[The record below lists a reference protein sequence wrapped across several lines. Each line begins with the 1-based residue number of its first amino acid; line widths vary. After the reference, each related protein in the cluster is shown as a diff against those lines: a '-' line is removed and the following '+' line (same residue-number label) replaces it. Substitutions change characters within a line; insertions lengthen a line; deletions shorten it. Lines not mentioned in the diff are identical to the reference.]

1 MASRSRRRWTFG
13 FDAWSLP
20 VLLIAVVVPS
30 ACVLWFMNEAVEH
43 QAAATRQ
50 AVADAYRG
58 QLRLVRARLA
68 SAWQTRAQALNAEG
82 TPNAAV
88 AFKGLVAGGA
98 ADSVIV
104 LGNARAPAYPALLQA
119 DVQPMDPAASEE
131 QRLGQAAVRDLVR
144 AGQIGAAIDA
154 IGSLLRSRSALHG
167 TDAQG
172 RLLAASARLLLIN
185 LVGPGERRRAIEI
198 QRLAAMVNDYRVP
211 LPSAQRV
218 FLMEQLRS
226 LDPQT
231 SSPTFDAEQLA
242 LTFLERDRPAAI
254 GAGLQSTAVPE
265 VWQFASTN
273 GRVVGLFRTATV
285 VSMLERELKE
295 PSSADVSFRLIV
307 PGQPGS
313 ENAIAIDRAL
323 SGWEVSF
330 ATDDRAGDASQARS
344 RRNRYLSVAAIA
356 IVLIVAAAIAIGG
369 AARRQAR
376 LASLKT
382 DLVSAVSHELKT
394 PLASM
399 RLIVD
404 TLLEDD
410 APDPKKTRE
419 YLQLMAVE
427 NARLTRLID
436 NFLTFSRLER
446 NRQRFAFAPTDPAD
460 IVHDA
465 LAALPEERRREHP
478 PHVEIA
484 PDLPPVVADQDAM
497 VTVLVNLLDN
507 AYKYTPDDKRIA
519 VRVSRESGQGDQ
531 VVFAVEDNGI
541 GIPVREQKRIFRR
554 FYRVD
559 RRLARETTGSGLG
572 LSIVDAIVRAHGGT
586 VRVDSRPEQGSTF
599 TVSVPCAT
607 EAAVA

>member
-1 MASRSRRRWTFG
+1 MPRRRWAFG
-13 FDAWSLP
+13 VGVWSLP
-20 VLLIAVVVPS
+20 VLLLIAVVVPS
-30 ACVLWFMNEAVEH
+30 ASVLWFMNEAVEH

-50 AVADAYRG
+50 AVAEAHRG

-88 AFKGLVAGGA
+88 AFKALVAGGA

-104 LGNARAPAYPALLQA
+104 LGNARAPAYPALLRA

-154 IGSLLRSRSALHG
+154 SGSLLRSRSASRG

-185 LVGPGERRRAIEI
+185 LVGPGDRRRAIEI
-198 QRLAAMVNDYRVP
+198 QRLAEMVNDYGVP

-273 GRVVGLFRTATV
+273 GRVVGLCRTATV

-295 PSSADVSFRLIV
+295 PSSADVSFHLIV

-313 ENAIAIDRAL
+313 ENAIAIGRAL
-323 SGWEVSF
+323 PGWEVSF

-344 RRNRYLSVAAIA
+344 RRTRYLSVAAIA

-399 RLIVD
+399 RLLVD

-436 NFLTFSRLER
+436 NFLTFSRLEH

-465 LAALPEERRREHP
+465 LEAMPEERRREHS

-484 PDLPPVVADQDAM
+484 PDLPLVVADQDAM

-507 AYKYTPDDKRIA
+507 AYKYTPGDKRIT
-519 VRVSRESGQGDQ
+519 VRVSRDSGQGDQ

-599 TVSVPCAT
+599 TVSVPCAA